1 MRRVWLW
8 IIIFEAIAGTM
19 WAQGPGRGQ
28 ARGGAAPQPSGA
40 PGGFEG
46 PAVQAVQAAT
56 RQAVPVDPKKL
67 CKLEGRTV
75 NARTGEPVPRVTLT
89 LAGAGQGGASLSTR
103 SGNDGAFLIENVPP
117 GSYRLIAERVGFLRQ
132 GYGSRTPGGA
142 GAPLNLSEAQ
152 HLRDLEFRLTPQGV
166 ILGVVLD
173 EEGDPLPRASVSAYP
188 VGGAV
193 QAFGA
198 GGGMRPGMP
207 AGQAPAS
214 TGITALAND
223 IGEFRLAGLSPGRYY
238 VVATSQG
245 QMGGRGMAGR
255 GGAAG
260 QADEAGLAPLPTYF
274 PSTLDAGSGV
284 PVEIAP
290 GQDVAGINITIRKGQ
305 LFRITGRLM
314 GGSAQEMTAVALSLM
329 PRGEAAGLRGGAGAR
344 VNQDGSFEIT
354 RVRPGSYFLLAQRM
368 NRAGSGLAA
377 KLPVDVSASDING
390 LVVPFTEPVTL
401 AGTVKTD
408 SQQSGAAAPLRPV
421 VTLTSVDGL
430 PVGSPA
436 ARAGDGGAFKIDAV
450 FPDRYYLNVTGLP
463 EGSYVK
469 SVRIGGQE
477 VADKGIDLA
486 GAHGSVAMEVTVSA
500 NGASLEGAVT
510 IDGKPGTGAYVA
522 VLTDPVRPE
531 AVFRN
536 KFVTADQDGR
546 FTIRG
551 LAPGAYSVYA
561 FDQPMPQLSRAPGLV
576 RPYERDAVKV
586 RLSENSTERVELKAI
601 SSAESQ

>member
-1 MRRVWLW
+1 MSRVWSR
-8 IIIFEAIAGTM
+8 IIILGAMTGVL

-28 ARGGAAPQPSGA
+28 ARGGGSPQPSGA
-40 PGGFEG
+40 PGGFAG
-46 PAVQAVQAAT
+46 PAVQAVQAPT

-75 NARTGEPVPRVTLT
+75 NARTGEPVPRVTLSLMGT
-89 LAGAGQGGASLSTR
+89 GQGGTSLSAR

-152 HLRDLEFRLTPQGV
+152 HLKDLEFRLTPQGV
-166 ILGVVLD
+166 IMGVVLD

-207 AGQAPAS
+207 GQASVP

-255 GGAAG
+255 GGAVG

-274 PSTLDAGSGV
+274 PSTLDASSAV

-290 GQDVAGINITIRKGQ
+290 GQDVGGINITIRKGQ
-305 LFRITGRLM
+305 LYRITGRLM
-314 GGSAQEMTAVALSLM
+314 GGAPQEMTAVALSLM
-329 PRGEAAGLRGGAGAR
+329 PRGAAPGLRGGAGAR

-377 KLPVDVSASDING
+377 KLPVDVSTSDITG

-401 AGTVKTD
+401 AGTVKMD
-408 SQQSGAAAPLRPV
+408 SQQTGAAAQPRAV
-421 VTLTSVDGL
+421 VSLTSVDGL
-430 PVGSPA
+430 PAGAPA
-436 ARAGDGGAFKIDAV
+436 ARAADGGAFKMDAV

-522 VLTDPVRPE
+522 VVTDPVRPE
-531 AVFRN
+531 TLFRN
-536 KFVTADQDGR
+536 KFATADQDGR

-551 LAPGAYSVYA
+551 LAPGSYSVYA
-561 FDQPMPQLSRAPGLV
+561 FDQPMPQLSRDPGLV

-586 RLSENSTERVELKAI
+586 RLSESSTERVELKAI

>member
-1 MRRVWLW
+1 MRRAWLTF
-8 IIIFEAIAGTM
+8 IVFGAVTGVV

-28 ARGGAAPQPSGA
+28 ARGGAAPQPPAA
-40 PGGFEG
+40 PGAFEG
-46 PAVQAVQAAT
+46 QAAQAVQAAT

-75 NARTGEPVPRVTLT
+75 NARTGEPVPRVTLS
-89 LAGAGQGGASLSTR
+89 LVGAGQRGTSLSAR

-132 GYGSRTPGGA
+132 GYGSRTPGGQ

-152 HLRDLEFRLTPQGV
+152 HLKDLEFRLTPQGV
-166 ILGVVLD
+166 IMGVVLD
-173 EEGDPLPRASVSAYP
+173 EEGDPLPRASVTAYP
-188 VGGAV
+188 VGGA
-193 QAFGA
+193 APAMGA
-198 GGGMRPGMP
+198 AGGMRGGMMG
-207 AGQAPAS
+207 AAS
-214 TGITALAND
+214 LPVGTTAAAND

-260 QADEAGLAPLPTYF
+260 QEDDGGLAPMPTYF
-274 PSTLDAGSGV
+274 PSTLDAGSAV

-314 GGSAQEMTAVALSLM
+314 GGSPQEMTSVALTLM
-329 PRGEAAGLRGGAGAR
+329 PRGEAAGLRGGAAAR
-344 VNQDGSFEIT
+344 VSQDGTFEIT
-354 RVRPGSYFLLAQRM
+354 RVRPGSYYLLAQRL

-377 KLPVDVSASDING
+377 KLPVDVSTSDITG

-401 AGTVKTD
+401 AGTVKMD
-408 SQQSGAAAPLRPV
+408 SQQTGTAAQIRPV
-421 VTLTSVDGL
+421 LSLASVDGL
-430 PVGSPA
+430 PVGAPA
-436 ARAGDGGAFKIDAV
+436 ARSGDGGTFKIDAV
-450 FPDRYYLNVTGLP
+450 FPDRYYLNVAGLP

-477 VADKGIDLA
+477 LADKGIDLT
-486 GAHGSVAMEVTVSA
+486 GAHGSVAMEVTVGA
-500 NGASLEGAVT
+500 NGASLEGTVT

-522 VLTDPVRPE
+522 VVTDPVRQE
-531 AVFRN
+531 ALYRN
-536 KFVTADQDGR
+536 KFATADQEGR
-546 FTIRG
+546 FTIKG
-551 LAPGAYSVYA
+551 LAPGSYSVYA
-561 FDQPMPQLSRAPGLV
+561 FDQPMPQLSRDPGLV

-586 RLSENSTERVELKAI
+586 RLSEGSAERVELKAV